1 MLASVPVFFSSLI
14 RRIHKVRA
22 IEEERARV
30 AAMQELTTARS
41 AFLAKVSHEL
51 RSPLQSIVSALD
63 VIEMRHVR
71 AFEDDGELIARMR
84 RSSLLLNTQLR
95 DLLTLAK
102 GEAAHLELR
111 PEPFE
116 ALALVEALADG
127 VRELAL
133 AKGLELVIEVPRD
146 AIFVVADGARI
157 DQVLANL
164 AVNSIGIPTL
174 GRFALRCTNTTPRP
188 GDCVSRLPTPGR
200 AFRRPSCRR
209 SSPPTSS
216 PPVSSAA
223 AKARGSG
230 WPSCASSST
239 TSVRRLQ

>member
-102 GEAAHLELR
+102 GEAAHLELPPPSLRGTR
-111 PEPFE
+111 PRRS
-116 ALALVEALADG
+116 A
-127 VRELAL
+127 
-133 AKGLELVIEVPRD
+133 
-146 AIFVVADGARI
+146 
-157 DQVLANL
+157 
-164 AVNSIGIPTL
+164 
-174 GRFALRCTNTTPRP
+174 GR
-188 GDCVSRLPTPGR
+188 
-200 AFRRPSCRR
+200 RRP
-209 SSPPTSS
+209 
-216 PPVSSAA
+216 
-223 AKARGSG
+223 
-230 WPSCASSST
+230 
-239 TSVRRLQ
+239 